1 MKEGSL
7 AQNCTEDD
15 GSDDDDEEDDGPD
28 ETTDERI
35 HDAAAD
41 IAMSLNIEQWV
52 AVISTRS
59 GILGIFKRYISKCI
73 NFLMMFSLSG
83 PLFSGL
89 IMVKLWCCW
98 LF

>member
-52 AVISTRS
+52 AVIYQKKWYP
-59 GILGIFKRYISKCI
+59 GYIQE
-73 NFLMMFSLSG
+73 
-83 PLFSGL
+83 
-89 IMVKLWCCW
+89 VH
-98 LF
+98 